1 MNMNYTLN
9 IIIAFV
15 MITVIIKIL
24 MNVINHF
31 GIDFVG
37 FFEDVMEENKK
48 NQINIILMY
57 ARNVLTRC
65 E

>member
-37 FFEDVMEENKK
+37 FFEDVWKK
-48 NQINIILMY
+48 IKK
-57 ARNVLTRC
+57 TK
-65 E
+65 

>member
-37 FFEDVMEENKK
+37 FFEDVWKK
-48 NQINIILMY
+48 IKK
-57 ARNVLTRC
+57 
-65 E
+65 

>member
-1 MNMNYTLN
+1 MNYILN

-15 MITVIIKIL
+15 IITMIIKIL

-37 FFEDVMEENKK
+37 FIEDIWKK
-48 NQINIILMY
+48 F
-57 ARNVLTRC
+57 RK
-65 E
+65 

>member
-1 MNMNYTLN
+1 
-9 IIIAFV
+9 

-37 FFEDVMEENKK
+37 FFEDVWKK
-48 NQINIILMY
+48 IKK
-57 ARNVLTRC
+57 
-65 E
+65 